1 MGKHSYFLK
10 VNWGDT
16 DAAGI
21 VFFPNF
27 YKWIDTAGHE
37 FFGSIGYP
45 SSKLYTEEKIGLPL
59 LETHCEFK
67 SPAFFE
73 DEIELVT
80 KVLEVGNKVIR
91 LSHEF
96 YRGDTLLAKGYVVRA
111 WTNFAVEPIK
121 AVPIPDSIRQVLEG
135 LMESADQRVKG

>member
-1 MGKHSYFLK
+1 MGKHSLLIK

-21 VFFPNF
+21 VFFPNY
-27 YKWIDTAGHE
+27 YKWMDTAGHE

-67 SPAFFE
+67 SPAYFE

-80 KVLEVGNKVIR
+80 RVQEVGNKVIR

-96 YRGDTLLAKGYVVRA
+96 YRGETLLAKGYVVRA
-111 WTNFAVEPIK
+111 WTNFAMDPIK
-121 AVPIPDSIRQVLEG
+121 AVPIPEHIRRILE
-135 LMESADQRVKG
+135 EYKEDVDQKVKG